1 MNIHKRFNR
10 LAAGVGFALSCSLTA
25 SPVMAQPIVPPGSNP
40 GYLTRINERMIG
52 GSAMPDLRARD
63 SVTSPIS
70 SLTNVPDNPW
80 LHYLKSLP
88 PDQAAAEVRS
98 CLPSL
103 CEHQYFSLSESDR
116 FIARIMVLEAM
127 FHDGLNDEEFRTYS
141 RFLSQFRPDRALQ
154 EKDDAAINLLT
165 DNILNSPAYKVIR
178 ENLVSA
184 AEITPANAE
193 EQYRLRKNFIE
204 FITQEIRAAYG
215 LAAVPTYLD
224 RFPGA
229 LNGTAAVAISRNYI
243 PEVIDNRI
251 LLFNYN
257 AGETNHVERLL
268 ALTAHEVRHT
278 IDFDLRDMA
287 LQGRIDSYDPH
298 FSHVA
303 TIHLN
308 QNLYIP
314 LCATGSYGAV
324 SCPEQ
329 YEGYRNQYVER
340 SAVDFANKLI
350 GKLREKIRNL
360 EKNSALSRLEPQKL
374 QLPS

>member
-1 MNIHKRFNR
+1 MNIHKLFNR
-10 LAAGVGFALSCSLTA
+10 LAVGVGFALSCSLTA
-25 SPVMAQPIVPPGSNP
+25 PPAMAEPIVPSGSNP
-40 GYLTRINERMIG
+40 GYLTRIYERMVRN
-52 GSAMPDLRARD
+52 SAMPDLRARNT
-63 SVTSPIS
+63 VTSPIS
-70 SLTNVPDNPW
+70 SLTTVPDNPW

-88 PDQAAAEVRS
+88 PDQAASQVRG

-116 FIARIMVLEAM
+116 FVARIMVLEAM

-141 RFLSQFRPDRALQ
+141 RFLSQFSPDRVLQ
-154 EKDDAAINLLT
+154 EKDDAAINMLT
-165 DNILNSPAYKVIR
+165 DNILNSPAYKAIR
-178 ENLVSA
+178 ARLVSA
-184 AEITPANAE
+184 AQITPANAE

-204 FITQEIRAAYG
+204 FITQQIRAAYG
-215 LAAVPTYLD
+215 LATVPTYLD

-229 LNGTAAVAISRNYI
+229 LNGTAALAISRNYI
-243 PEVIDNRI
+243 PEVVDHRV

-257 AGETNHVERLL
+257 VVETNNVESLL
-268 ALTAHEVRHT
+268 TLTAHEVRHT
-278 IDFDLRDMA
+278 IDFDMRDMA
-287 LQGRIDSYDPH
+287 LQGSIDSHDPH

-340 SAVDFANKLI
+340 SANDFANKLI
-350 GKLREKIRNL
+350 GKLREKIRDL
-360 EKNSALSRLEPQKL
+360 ENNSTLSRLEPQKL